1 MPWRLPSRW
10 SKALGGRRAT
20 ALALILALQAMAA
33 VFFVGDVVA
42 DVTFEGVDL
51 HLVLEA
57 VVAFALILG
66 VVFGA
71 FEMRRTLE
79 RAERSDTA
87 LSAARGAMTDLIET
101 RFAEWGL
108 TPAENEVALLALK
121 GFDAAEIAGLRGAA
135 SGTVRAQLARVYAKS
150 GVASRAELLSIFM
163 DDLIAA
169 PVTKTP
175 VDVDTAQHHLRGCR
189 TEP

>member
-1 MPWRLPSRW
+1 MPWRLPYRW
-10 SKALGGRRAT
+10 STALGGRRAT

-121 GFDAAEIAGLRGAA
+121 GFDVAAIAGLRGAA

-175 VDVDTAQHHLRGCR
+175 ADAGPAQHHPRGR
-189 TEP
+189 

>member
-1 MPWRLPSRW
+1 M
-10 SKALGGRRAT
+10 GGRRAT

-108 TPAENEVALLALK
+108 TPA
-121 GFDAAEIAGLRGAA
+121 
-135 SGTVRAQLARVYAKS
+135 
-150 GVASRAELLSIFM
+150 
-163 DDLIAA
+163 
-169 PVTKTP
+169 
-175 VDVDTAQHHLRGCR
+175 
-189 TEP
+189 